1 MPRQARLDAPG
12 VLHHVMIR
20 GIERRKIFWVDRD
33 REDFLERLSDLLPRT
48 ETACYAWA
56 FMPNHA
62 HFVLRTGNIP
72 LSSVMRRLL
81 TGYAVS
87 LNHRHNRSGPLFQN
101 RYKSIICQEDAYLK
115 ELVRYIHLNPVR
127 AGMVQGIGE
136 LNEYP
141 YCGHS
146 AVMGIV
152 PRPWQDAAYVLGYFG
167 GTVDSAKTAYLRFVE
182 DGMNQGHRDDLT
194 GGGLIRSVGGWT
206 EVKHLKGQG
215 RGQVMSDERIL
226 GDSDFVEQLLSQADE
241 AYERRYRLK
250 RLGYDADRIAASV
263 GEIYQMDPRDFL
275 SKGKQKRKVEARSL
289 FCFWSVRELG
299 KTLRDLARQLD
310 MSPSAIGHSVEK
322 GEVIARQN
330 GYRLID

>member
-1 MPRQARLDAPG
+1 
-12 VLHHVMIR
+12 
-20 GIERRKIFWVDRD
+20 
-33 REDFLERLSDLLPRT
+33 
-48 ETACYAWA
+48 
-56 FMPNHA
+56 
-62 HFVLRTGNIP
+62 
-72 LSSVMRRLL
+72 
-81 TGYAVS
+81 
-87 LNHRHNRSGPLFQN
+87 
-101 RYKSIICQEDAYLK
+101 
-115 ELVRYIHLNPVR
+115 
-127 AGMVQGIGE
+127 
-136 LNEYP
+136 
-141 YCGHS
+141 
-146 AVMGIV
+146 
-152 PRPWQDAAYVLGYFG
+152 
-167 GTVDSAKTAYLRFVE
+167 
-182 DGMNQGHRDDLT
+182 
-194 GGGLIRSVGGWT
+194 
-206 EVKHLKGQG
+206 
-215 RGQVMSDERIL
+215 MSDERIL